1 MSQARHHGVDLRL
14 RWRVGQLI
22 NLLRMTR
29 VYTGGAIAAA
39 LLVLLNALA
48 SAAPGP
54 RTGEQI
60 YRADCVRCHGPSGE
74 GVADKCDEPLSGDRS
89 AKSLAR
95 LIAKTMPEDR
105 DEKCSP
111 DEAGKVAEYIYDA
124 FYSPAARAR
133 NQPARIQLARLTV
146 PQYLNSVADLVGS
159 FREQK
164 QIDNGRGLAAEYY
177 NARNFREQKQVV
189 ERIDPKVEFNFA
201 NGSPDTNKIEAKEFA
216 IRWRGSVMA
225 EETGDYEFCLKT
237 ENGARLWVN
246 GESKQLIDGWVSS
259 GGKVREER
267 AAIRLLG
274 GRAYPMQVDFFKY
287 KDKTASITLQWKP
300 PHKTWETIPARHLAP
315 VRTAET
321 LVIGTSFPADD
332 SSVGYPRGTAV
343 SKAWDQ
349 ATTYAA
355 IEVANKMVEDLDVLT
370 ASKASATNR
379 VESVRRFCEQFAE
392 RAFRRPLT
400 EKQKRLFIE
409 QQFKGAKDLE
419 TAVKQVVLV
428 VLKSP
433 RFLYPELP
441 GEAAGD
447 YDVSAR
453 LALHMWD
460 SIPDRELLTAAGAGQ
475 LRTVEQIGA
484 QAQRMLKD
492 RRAKWKV
499 EEFFRHWLEMEEAED
514 ISKDAKTFPDFS
526 DLILT
531 DLRTSLELFIGN
543 VVWSDKADYRELL
556 LADYLFLNARLAK
569 FYGVAISGEEEFEK
583 ISFSAQER
591 SGVVTHP
598 YLLSAFAY
606 HKSSSPIHRGV
617 FLTRNIVG
625 RALKPPPMAIE
636 FMDGRFDPSLTMR
649 EKVAELTRPAACQ
662 TCHSVIN
669 PLGFSLENYDAVGR
683 YRTVDNKKPVDA
695 TGEYTT
701 AEGKP
706 VKLSGARDVA
716 EYAATSAEAHRGF
729 IQQLFHHMVK
739 QPAAAYGANSLEALR
754 RSFAASEFNVQ
765 KLVVEIA
772 KLSALPPKPAVK
784 PRPGTPAGKRE
795 T

>member
-1 MSQARHHGVDLRL
+1 M
-14 RWRVGQLI
+14 
-22 NLLRMTR
+22 
-29 VYTGGAIAAA
+29 AAA
-39 LLVLLNALA
+39 LLMLPNLLA
-48 SAAPGP
+48 SAAPGA
-54 RTGEQI
+54 RAGEQI
-60 YRADCVRCHGPSGE
+60 YRADCARCHGPNGE
-74 GVADKCDEPLSGDRS
+74 GVADKHDEPLYGDRS
-89 AKSLAR
+89 TKSLAR

-105 DEKCSP
+105 DEKSSP
-111 DEAGKVAEYIYDA
+111 EEAGKVAEYIYDA

-146 PQYLNSVADLVGS
+146 PQYLNSVADLAGS
-159 FREQK
+159 FRERK
-164 QIDNGRGLAAEYY
+164 QSDSRRGLSAEYF
-177 NARNFREQKQVV
+177 NARNFRDQKQVI
-189 ERIDPKVEFNFA
+189 ERIDPKIEFNFA
-201 NGSPDTNKIEAKEFA
+201 DSSPDTNKIEAKEFA
-216 IRWRGSVMA
+216 IRWRGSVIA

-246 GESKQLIDGWVSS
+246 GESKHLIDAWVSS

-267 AAIRLLG
+267 ATIRLLG
-274 GRAYPMQVDFFKY
+274 GRAYPIHVDFFKY
-287 KDKTASITLQWKP
+287 KDKTASIALQWKP
-300 PHKTWETIPARHLAP
+300 PHKTWETIPTRNLAP
-315 VRTAET
+315 ARTAET

-355 IEVANKMVEDLDVLT
+355 IDVANRIVEELDVLSS
-370 ASKASATNR
+370 SKANATNR
-379 VESVRRFCEQFAE
+379 VESVRKFCEQFAE

-441 GEAAGD
+441 GEAASD

-453 LALHMWD
+453 LALYMWD
-460 SIPDRELLTAAGAGQ
+460 SIPDRELVAAAAAGQ
-475 LRTVEQIGA
+475 LRTAEQIGA
-484 QAQRMLKD
+484 QAERMLKD
-492 RRAKWKV
+492 PRAKWKV
-499 EEFFRHWLEMEEAED
+499 GEFFRHWLEMEEAED
-514 ISKDAKTFPDFS
+514 ISKDTKTFPDFN
-526 DLILT
+526 DLVLS
-531 DLRTSLELFIGN
+531 DLRTSLELFIED
-543 VVWSDKADYRELL
+543 VVWSEKADYRELL
-556 LADYLFLNARLAK
+556 LADYVFLNGRLAK
-569 FYGVAISGEEEFEK
+569 FYGVEVSGEDEFQK
-583 ISFSAQER
+583 VSFSPKER

-649 EKVAELTRPAACQ
+649 EKVAELTRSAACQ
-662 TCHSVIN
+662 NCHSMIN

-701 AEGKP
+701 ADGKA
-706 VKLSGARDVA
+706 VKLTGARDVA

-729 IQQLFHHMVK
+729 IQQLFHHLVK
-739 QPAAAYGANSLEALR
+739 QPAAAYGANSLEQLR
-754 RSFAASEFNVQ
+754 RSFAGSQFNVQ
-765 KLVVEIA
+765 KLVIEIA
-772 KLSALPPKPAVK
+772 KLSASPPKPPAK
-784 PRPGTPAGKRE
+784 PRPGTPAGKRD